1 MNEKTI
7 GLALFVLMQTL
18 ISIDLSA
25 NETNND
31 MFEKI
36 FQYEL
41 NNRAFAFMS
50 IAKIAE
56 KKAASEEGEFWTAYA
71 ELENINRPLYAAM
84 AKKYDMK
91 INSLFVD
98 LKVWSTNLA
107 FKLFPEKMLKI
118 MADAT
123 EVYVEKLKPLPD
135 LARKEDRAFFEYVIA
150 QEQAQAVALAHAANR
165 RFDLDASSMQEFLLS
180 QIKLSE

>member
-1 MNEKTI
+1 
-7 GLALFVLMQTL
+7 MQTL

-41 NNRAFAFMS
+41 NNQAFAFMS

-56 KKAASEEGEFWTAYA
+56 KKAANEEDEFWTAYA
-71 ELENINRPLYAAM
+71 ELENINRLLYAAM

-98 LKVWSTNLA
+98 LKV
-107 FKLFPEKMLKI
+107 
-118 MADAT
+118 
-123 EVYVEKLKPLPD
+123 
-135 LARKEDRAFFEYVIA
+135 
-150 QEQAQAVALAHAANR
+150 
-165 RFDLDASSMQEFLLS
+165 
-180 QIKLSE
+180 

>member
-50 IAKIAE
+50 ISKIAE
-56 KKAASEEGEFWTAYA
+56 KKAASEEGEFWIAYA
-71 ELENINRPLYAAM
+71 ELENINRLLYAAM
-84 AKKYDMK
+84 AKNM
-91 INSLFVD
+91 
-98 LKVWSTNLA
+98 T
-107 FKLFPEKMLKI
+107 
-118 MADAT
+118 
-123 EVYVEKLKPLPD
+123 
-135 LARKEDRAFFEYVIA
+135 
-150 QEQAQAVALAHAANR
+150 
-165 RFDLDASSMQEFLLS
+165 
-180 QIKLSE
+180 